1 MCQWTCRSEPP
12 PNHTS
17 DRKMRLLPSLVWL
30 ALLGAL
36 GRAARPEDNALFEA
50 VNKDDMGLIKAAL
63 EAGANID
70 VQGPGGQSPLM
81 HAVLGGKVAAVKFL
95 LKRGADASI
104 AEKDGYTP
112 MHGAGFQ
119 GRAQIA
125 RLLIEHGLDPR
136 GTPHD
141 DGFQPI
147 HRAVWGGEQRHTDT
161 VKVFL
166 DAGVHVDEAAKNGQR
181 PIEMVR
187 SNQGTRRLLLMEAK
201 LKHGDAGDL

>member
-1 MCQWTCRSEPP
+1 
-12 PNHTS
+12 
-17 DRKMRLLPSLVWL
+17 MRPSKTRPSLVWL

-50 VNKDDMGLIKAAL
+50 VNKDDMGLIRAAL

-81 HAVLGGKVAAVKFL
+81 HAVLGGKLAAVKFL

-104 AEKDGYTP
+104 PEKDGYTP

-125 RLLIEHGLDPR
+125 KLLIEHGLDPR

-147 HRAVWGGEQRHTDT
+147 HRAVWGGEQRHTG
-161 VKVFL
+161 
-166 DAGVHVDEAAKNGQR
+166 AGLRMYCGGATFGATPQYPSRLSSRRKRG
-181 PIEMVR
+181 
-187 SNQGTRRLLLMEAK
+187 GTLRT
-201 LKHGDAGDL
+201 G